1 MKNAAVATI
10 CLATCLL
17 FCGFQQGNSS
27 AQRKPEPRVGSTNE
41 QKADNGKG
49 PHGNASPSQPAT
61 DATDKNAIRPTAPR
75 QNDKVEVTALPP
87 EIAVKQ
93 VKDSIDR
100 TIMWCTIILTLVGVA
115 GTVAALKTLRQVKRQ
130 ANTLDEHRV
139 SLEQLAKAA
148 QENAAA
154 ANKNAEA
161 TENAAAASK
170 ASADATLLNAQ
181 AFINA
186 ERPWLLIA
194 PVGFRLDV
202 SPLNRLDWRVT
213 NQGRTVANVVE
224 VKLRCT
230 KCRGMEKI
238 LTLPPAYGSVINF
251 YDTPI
256 PPSGS
261 LDAWSYIETE
271 ESKSNG
277 LTTRDVE
284 DIQSRGDDLAAYC
297 SVTYRDQFGRLH
309 ESRFCYYYAVAFSE
323 FRINLRAPAEYHR
336 GT

>member
-1 MKNAAVATI
+1 MKNVSVVATF
-10 CLATCLL
+10 L
-17 FCGFQQGNSS
+17 FACFMLFGFQKEPSS
-27 AQRKPEPRVGSTNE
+27 SQKKPQHKVESTNE
-41 QKADNGKG
+41 QKADSLKG
-49 PHGNASPSQPAT
+49 SPNAPPSSQTAT
-61 DATDKNAIRPTAPR
+61 DATDKNATNATGSR

-87 EIAVKQ
+87 EMAIKL
-93 VKDSIDR
+93 VKDSADR
-100 TIMWCTIILTLVGVA
+100 TILYCTVILTIVGVV
-115 GTVAALKTLRQVKRQ
+115 GTGVGVWTLFAIRRQ
-130 ANTLDEHRV
+130 ATIMDEHRV

-148 QENAAA
+148 EENAAA

-161 TENAAAASK
+161 TEKDAAAAK

-186 ERPWLLIA
+186 ERPWLFMA

-202 SPLNRLDWRVT
+202 SPLNRLDWRIT

-224 VKLRCT
+224 VKLRCR
-230 KCRGMEKI
+230 KCTGMEKI
-238 LTLPPAYGSVINF
+238 LTLPPEYGTIINF

-261 LDAWSYIETE
+261 LEAWSYVETE

-277 LTTRDVE
+277 LTARDAE
-284 DIQSRGDDLAAYC
+284 DIQARGDDLAAYC
-297 SVTYRDQFGRLH
+297 SITYRDQFGRPH
-309 ESRFCYYYAVAFSE
+309 ESRFCYYYAVAFGE

-336 GT
+336 GI